1 LGRAVGRRDLDRP
14 IGLRCPCPRPGP
26 AGVGKEAM
34 KKIVVGISGASGAI
48 YGIRMLEAL
57 KGRAESH
64 LILSDM
70 ARQTITQETSYRV
83 SDVEAIASYVHGVN
97 DLLAPVSSGSFR
109 TDGMVII
116 PCSIRSLSGVA
127 NSYNENLMLRAA
139 DVTLKERRRLVL
151 AVRECPLHTGQLR
164 LMLDASEMGAI
175 VFPPVPAFYHKPE
188 SLDDVLNHTIGKIL
202 DLFDIEHTLFKRW
215 EGGRPS

>member
-1 LGRAVGRRDLDRP
+1 
-14 IGLRCPCPRPGP
+14 
-26 AGVGKEAM
+26 M

-64 LILSDM
+64 LVLSVM
-70 ARQTITQETSYRV
+70 ARQTIAEETSYRV
-83 SDVEAIASYVHGVN
+83 SEVEAIASHVHDVN
-97 DLLAPVSSGSFR
+97 NLLAPISSGSFR

-116 PCSIRSLSGVA
+116 PCSIRSLSGVT

-164 LMLDASEMGAI
+164 LMLQASEMGAI
-175 VFPPVPAFYHKPE
+175 VFPPMPAFYHRPE
-188 SLDDVLNHTIGKIL
+188 SLDDIINHTIGKIL

-215 EGGRPS
+215 EGVSSR

>member
-1 LGRAVGRRDLDRP
+1 
-14 IGLRCPCPRPGP
+14 
-26 AGVGKEAM
+26 M
-34 KKIVVGISGASGAI
+34 KQLVVGISGASGAI

-70 ARQTITQETSYRV
+70 ARQTITEETSYRV
-83 SDVEAIASYVHGVN
+83 AEVEALASCVHNVH
-97 DLLAPVSSGSFR
+97 DLLAPISSGSFR

-116 PCSIRSLSGVA
+116 PCSIRSLSGVT

-151 AVRECPLHTGQLR
+151 AVRECPLHTGHLR
-164 LMLDASEMGAI
+164 LMLQASEMGAI
-175 VFPPVPAFYHKPE
+175 VFPPIPAFYHRPE
-188 SLDDVLNHTIGKIL
+188 SLDDVINHTIGKIL

-215 EGGRPS
+215 EGGRRG